1 MIKFATPEEIQY
13 AHSILLK
20 DKPYFEQ
27 DKIDIIECDESRDVK
42 ACPGSGKTTTLL
54 AKLIIL
60 ANRMP
65 LPNNQG
71 ICVLTHTNVAID
83 EIKNKLGHKADILFR
98 YPNHFGTI
106 QSFVDKFLAI
116 PALQKYYRT
125 SIRKIDNDIANKL
138 LISEFFK
145 LNQYKDTLHT
155 FLYMKLYVNEN
166 SVSDDEINV
175 WISKL
180 HIPTLKND
188 LISAGILKE
197 KGKKRKKLYLDLKKS
212 SWKELNKIFLNKLI
226 CSIIYEKRK
235 AINNLIDTQ
244 KKELLLTLQLDF
256 VNKLMYNDS
265 ISISLTKESANR
277 FLQLK
282 ETIFKKG
289 ILKFD
294 DAYSLALRYYN
305 DNDCINAAFSSRFK
319 YLFIDEMQD
328 TDSFQ
333 LDIIER
339 VMDKNKTIIQRFGDL
354 RQAIYSN
361 RVIAEEQ
368 WVPQNPLP
376 IYNSKRF
383 GENIAKVLR
392 YVCCE
397 ENNTLT
403 ANPDVISLP
412 PVMIVFEKP
421 EDVLPKF
428 CELLSSKHIGN
439 NSVWKTSQNCKNR
452 GDTSYKIKAIGWVGT
467 DNSPDKLTIKSYFPD
482 FNKHTK
488 AKDKVDYDSLK
499 SFLRKQ
505 TGGKVR
511 AIDYS
516 NKIVEA
522 LLHILS
528 LGNKKYDNGKTS
540 RNYTKTTLLEDF
552 EDKSSERFMEYKINI
567 AKWSKNI
574 HDSETYCSTT
584 IKEIRT
590 YIKSVFCPLFAI
602 DTTNHDINNFIDND
616 TESLITDASI
626 RCNNVYK
633 QDEIEIE
640 VATIHSVKG
649 ETHVATLY
657 LETSYYKKTESLRI
671 ANQLTGNYYEP
682 RDTYEKET
690 LKMAHVGMS
699 RPKHF
704 LCMAIQQNN
713 YNDSFDIKNGGMW
726 EVVNA

>member
-1 MIKFATPEEIQY
+1 MIKFAKPEEIQY

-27 DKIDIIECDESRDVK
+27 DKIDIIECNESRDVK

-83 EIKNKLGHKADILFR
+83 EIKNKLGHKADILFK

-116 PALQKYYRT
+116 PIYKTLWGSSPKR
-125 SIRKIDNDIANKL
+125 IDNDLAYDQIKKAFSYKTFDEKKSIYAQIKDRLPNTFPPGKKTDIINSFEL
-138 LISEFFK
+138 ELI
-145 LNQYKDTLHT
+145 LNLWVKFDINTSPIFYRNYKD
-155 FLYMKLYVNEN
+155 
-166 SVSDDEINV
+166 
-175 WISKL
+175 
-180 HIPTLKND
+180 
-188 LISAGILKE
+188 E
-197 KGKKRKKLYLDLKKS
+197 KPIAKTKGTNTYLLFES
-212 SWKELNKIFLNKLI
+212 TRYAIFN
-226 CSIIYEKRK
+226 
-235 AINNLIDTQ
+235 
-244 KKELLLTLQLDF
+244 
-256 VNKLMYNDS
+256 
-265 ISISLTKESANR
+265 
-277 FLQLK
+277 
-282 ETIFKKG
+282 KG
-289 ILKFD
+289 IISYN
-294 DAYSLALRYYN
+294 DAYSLALHYIDKFPVIGN
-305 DNDCINAAFSSRFK
+305 AFSSRFK

-328 TDSFQ
+328 TDIHQ
-333 LDIIER
+333 LDVIEKLFY
-339 VMDKNKTIIQRFGDL
+339 DKKTIIQRFGDP
-354 RQAIYSN
+354 RQAIYHNKVSAN
-361 RVIAEEQ
+361 EQ
-368 WVPQNPLP
+368 WKIQNPLT
-376 IYNSKRF
+376 IKDSKRF
-383 GENIAKVLR
+383 GENIAKILR

-403 ANPDVISLP
+403 ANPDITSLH

-421 EDVLPKF
+421 ENVLPKF
-428 CELLSSKHIGN
+428 CELLSSKHIGD
-439 NSVWKTSQNCKNR
+439 NSVWETSLNCKNR
-452 GDTSYKIKAIGWVGT
+452 EDTSHKIKAIGWVGT
-467 DNSPDKLTIKSYFPD
+467 DGSPDKLTIKSYFPN

-505 TGGKVR
+505 TGEKVR
-511 AIDYS
+511 VTDYS

-528 LGNKKYDNGKTS
+528 LGNKKYDNGKTN

-567 AKWSKNI
+567 AKWSRNI
-574 HDSETYCSTT
+574 HNSETYCSTT
-584 IKEIRT
+584 IEEIRT

-602 DTTNHDINNFIDND
+602 DTTIHDINNFIDNN
-616 TESLITDASI
+616 TENLITDASI
-626 RCNNVYK
+626 RYNNVYK
-633 QDEIEIE
+633 RGEIEIE
-640 VATIHSVKG
+640 VTTIHSVKG

-657 LETSYYKKTESLRI
+657 LETSYHKKTESLRI
-671 ANQLTGNYYEP
+671 ENQLAGNYYEP
-682 RDTYEKET
+682 ADAYEKET

-704 LCMAIQQNN
+704 LCMAIRQNS
-713 YNDSFDIKNGGMW
+713 YKESFDIKNGGMW
-726 EVVNA
+726 EIVNA